1 MTKPL
6 RAFSEDLGSAFDGM
20 RARLA
25 HQRGRALL
33 SAAGIA
39 LGVALGFA
47 VHLVNGAA
55 LNEFSLAVRTMA
67 GEADFEVRGGRAG
80 FGEALYPALARELGI
95 AVASPM
101 LDLDAALAEGAGPVH
116 GTLRILGLD
125 ALRAAQVQPALFA
138 DDPQRM
144 FEFLKPDTVLLSPV
158 HVAVAVSAYRNL
170 PYDLEKDLTPITTVA
185 VFPDVL
191 VAATRVPAR
200 DLRELIAYAK
210 ANPGKVNCGSA
221 GNGTTRHLACEMF
234 NAAAG
239 IKAEHVPYKGTGP
252 ATTALL
258 GGEIDYIFEALG
270 SASPHIRSGKLRPIA
285 VTSAKRSP
293 SFPDIPTAIESGLP
307 GFDVTSW
314 YGLWAPTGTPPAV
327 VQRLHGLVNKAFE
340 DPEMREL
347 WFKLGAETGGIA
359 PAAFGVFVRQEV
371 QKWGKVVRDAG
382 VVID

>member
-1 MTKPL
+1 MNPSYCRQALT
-6 RAFSEDLGSAFDGM
+6 
-20 RARLA
+20 
-25 HQRGRALL
+25 ALL
-33 SAAGIA
+33 ALAA
-39 LGVALGFA
+39 LGAAMPSIAQDWPAKAVRVIVPFPPGGGTDTVARPLMAKLSQMTGQQFVIDNRGGA
-47 VHLVNGAA
+47 GGTIGAA
-55 LNEFSLAVRTMA
+55 AA
-67 GEADFEVRGGRAG
+67 ARA
-80 FGEALYPALARELGI
+80 
-95 AVASPM
+95 
-101 LDLDAALAEGAGPVH
+101 
-116 GTLRILGLD
+116 T
-125 ALRAAQVQPALFA
+125 
-138 DDPQRM
+138 
-144 FEFLKPDTVLLSPV
+144 PDGYTVLLSPV

-293 SFPDIPTAIESGLP
+293 SFPEIPTAIESGLP